1 MSSQKI
7 GTKMQNFATNFTIR
21 NLIFTKLMQVSL
33 YLSGERKGGY
43 IEKIQ
48 EVGSNGIVGILWVE
62 EFQEKTK
69 DKLKDGQPLKDMLAK
84 L

>member
-1 MSSQKI
+1 
-7 GTKMQNFATNFTIR
+7 
-21 NLIFTKLMQVSL
+21 MQVSL